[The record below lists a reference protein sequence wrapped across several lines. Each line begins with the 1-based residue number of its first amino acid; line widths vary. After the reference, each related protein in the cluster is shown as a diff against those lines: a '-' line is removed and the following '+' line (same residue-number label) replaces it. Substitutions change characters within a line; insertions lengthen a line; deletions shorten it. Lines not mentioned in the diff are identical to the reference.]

1 MGDIVVFDIETKE
14 SFDDVGGWYPE
25 RLNPSLV
32 GVYSFQKDQ
41 FIGFTED
48 EFDRL
53 WPIFNEADLIIG
65 FNSEGFDIPVLK
77 KLYPPLAE
85 IQSLDMLRVIKDSAG
100 FRVKLDSLAAGTL
113 GTKKSADGL
122 EAIKMYR
129 EGRLEEL
136 RSYCLKDVEIT
147 RDVYLYGKEHGHVK
161 AASLMGEQV
170 ITVDFNPAITPKEA
184 QVLSLG
190 L

>member
-32 GVYSFQKDQ
+32 GVYSFNKDKL
-41 FIGFTED
+41 IGFTEE
-48 EFDRL
+48 EFPNL

-65 FNSEGFDIPVLK
+65 FNSEGFDIPILK
-77 KLYPPLAE
+77 KLYPPLAD

-100 FRVKLDSLAAGTL
+100 FRVKLDSLAEGTL

-129 EGRLEEL
+129 EGRIEEL

-147 RDVYLYGKEHGHVK
+147 RDVYLFGKEHGYVQ
-161 AASLMGEQV
+161 AASLMGSQR
-170 ITVDFNPAITPKEA
+170 IAVDFNPPITPKDA

-190 L
+190 F